1 MQKENIVLV
10 DAGTGNL
17 FSVYQVLKQSGADI
31 RISNDARQIKKA
43 FKVILPG
50 VGSFA
55 KFMHGLEQAG
65 LTQVLSEYLNQNRL
79 MLSICVGMQ
88 ALLTSSEEMGSFSGL
103 GIIPGL
109 VNRLPSIPG
118 LKIPHTGWN
127 QLWFDQPCPILRD
140 INPGS
145 YTYFNHSYYCE
156 PIGSTYTAATS
167 DYGINFSSILR
178 KGNLYAVQFH
188 PEKSQKVGMQI
199 LRNFLDLKGDE
210 S

>member
-17 FSVYQVLKQSGADI
+17 FSVYQALKQSGADI
-31 RISNDARQIKKA
+31 RISNDARHIKKA
-43 FKVILPG
+43 FKVVLPG

-55 KFMHGLEQAG
+55 KFMDGLQDADITQAI
-65 LTQVLSEYLNQNRL
+65 LEYLNQNRL

-88 ALLTSSEEMGSFSGL
+88 ALLTSSEEMGNFSGI
-103 GIIPGL
+103 GIIPG
-109 VNRLPSIPG
+109 VVKRLPSIPG

-127 QLWFDQPCPILRD
+127 QLWFDQPCPMLRD

-145 YTYFNHSYYCE
+145 YTYFNHSYFCD
-156 PIGSTYTAATS
+156 PIDSSCTVATT
-167 DYGINFSSILR
+167 DYGIDFSSVLR
-178 KGNLYAVQFH
+178 RGNLYAVQFH

-210 S
+210 L